1 MLARWYATTFEALRV
16 RDYRVLWW
24 GSTLA
29 TLAFM
34 MTRTVQSV
42 VAFDLAGNSTAVGIV
57 ALGSGLAM
65 IFIGP
70 LGGVLADRLSKRLV
84 LLFGQSLVG
93 ICFTTIGVLIVTD
106 VISLWMLVALSFVMG
121 VSFSFIGPTR
131 QAYVGELV
139 DRDLL
144 PNAVALSQLSMGFS
158 RVVSPMLAGGL
169 IALSW
174 SGTGG
179 TYLVMG
185 AILFA
190 VVATL
195 SLLPASSPVP
205 SGKSITGDFAAG
217 LGHVRDRPRLLVLI
231 LAFVLV
237 VIIGMPYITVLPA
250 LLENELDQP
259 SETIGLLFTVEAIG
273 GLVTGL
279 LVAGSVRGPNAAKV
293 MFALGVLFGLAV
305 IALAI
310 VPSLSLALV
319 AVFFMGV
326 GLTGFQLTNNA
337 LLMME
342 ADQEY
347 FGRVMSLVMIAWG
360 GQGLTA
366 LPIGMLADRIG
377 ERPVLAIEGA
387 AIVAVVLAAAF
398 AFSVTGRGASTT
410 AYPPPPEAKPD
421 PEAETE
427 GAIAGGS

>member
-84 LLFGQSLVG
+84 LLFGQSLVAL
-93 ICFTTIGVLIVTD
+93 CFTAIGVLILTD

-121 VSFSFIGPTR
+121 ISFSFIGPTR

-169 IALSW
+169 IALSF

-179 TYLVMG
+179 TYIVMG

-195 SLLPASSPVP
+195 TLLPASRPVP

-217 LGHVRDRPRLLVLI
+217 LEHVRDRPRLMVLI
-231 LAFVLV
+231 LSFVLV

-259 SETIGLLFTVEAIG
+259 TETIGILFTVEAVG
-273 GLVTGL
+273 GLITGL
-279 LVAGSVRGPNAAKV
+279 LVAGSVRGAGAARV
-293 MFALGVLFGLAV
+293 MFALGLLFGISV

-310 VPSLSLALV
+310 VPSFPLALV
-319 AVFFMGV
+319 AIFFMGV

-387 AIVAVVLAAAF
+387 AIVAVVLGSAF
-398 AFSVTGRGASTT
+398 AFSIAGRGASS
-410 AYPPPPEAKPD
+410 AARPAVDEV
-421 PEAETE
+421 EAERE

>member
-1 MLARWYATTFEALRV
+1 MLARWYATTFEALQF

-93 ICFTTIGVLIVTD
+93 LCFTTIGVLILTD
-106 VISLWMLVALSFVMG
+106 QITIWMLVVLSFVMG
-121 VSFSFIGPTR
+121 LSFSFIGPTR

-144 PNAVALSQLSMGFS
+144 PNAVALSQLSQGFA

-169 IALSW
+169 IALSI

-179 TYLVMG
+179 TYLVMS

-190 VVATL
+190 VVATI
-195 SLLPASSPVP
+195 SLLPASKPVP
-205 SGKSITGDFAAG
+205 SGKSITGDFTAG
-217 LGHVRDRPRLLVLI
+217 LRHVRARPRLLVLI
-231 LAFVLV
+231 LSFVLI
-237 VIIGMPYITVLPA
+237 VIIGMPYVTVLPA
-250 LLENELDQP
+250 MLENELGRS
-259 SETIGLLFTVEAIG
+259 SESIGFLFTIEAVG
-273 GLVTGL
+273 GLITGL
-279 LVAGSVRGPNAAKV
+279 LVAGSVRGAGAARL
-293 MFALGVLFGLAV
+293 MFALGVLFGVAL
-305 IALAI
+305 IALAL
-310 VPSLSLALV
+310 VPTFSMALV
-319 AVFFMGV
+319 AIFFMGV

-377 ERPVLAIEGA
+377 ERPVLAIEGGTI
-387 AIVAVVLAAAF
+387 IVIVLVAAF
-398 AFSVTGRGASTT
+398 AFSVVGRGESSTT
-410 AYPPPPEAKPD
+410 WSLPADAET
-421 PEAETE
+421 EAETE
-427 GAIAGGS
+427 GAVAGGS

>member
-1 MLARWYATTFEALRV
+1 MFSRWYQTTFETLEV
-16 RDYRVLWW
+16 RDYRLLWW

-57 ALGSGLAM
+57 ALGSGVAI

-84 LLFGQSLVG
+84 LLFGQSLVAL
-93 ICFTTIGVLIVTD
+93 CFTTIGVLILTD
-106 VISLWMLVALSFVMG
+106 VISLWMLVVLSFVMG
-121 VSFSFIGPTR
+121 ISFSFIGPTR

-139 DRDLL
+139 SRDLL
-144 PNAVALSQLSMGFS
+144 ANAVALSQLSQGLS

-169 IALSW
+169 IALSI

-185 AILFA
+185 AILVA

-195 SLLPASSPVP
+195 SLMPASRPKP
-205 SGKSITGDFAAG
+205 SGKSITGDFTAG
-217 LGHVRDRPRLLVLI
+217 LSHVRDRPRLMVLI
-231 LAFVLV
+231 LSFVLV
-237 VIIGMPYITVLPA
+237 VIIGMPYVTVLPA
-250 LLENELDQP
+250 LLEHELGQP
-259 SETIGLLFTVEAIG
+259 TETIGILFTVEAIG
-273 GLVTGL
+273 GLITGL
-279 LVAGSVRGPNAAKV
+279 LVAGSVRGEGAVKV
-293 MFALGVLFGLAV
+293 MFSLGLLLGVSLIGFAFVPNLAF
-305 IALAI
+305 ALAAI
-310 VPSLSLALV
+310 
-319 AVFFMGV
+319 FFMGV

-337 LLMME
+337 MLMME

-366 LPIGMLADRIG
+366 LPIGIFADRIG
-377 ERPVLAIEGA
+377 ERPVLAMEGGVI
-387 AIVAVVLAAAF
+387 IVIVLTAAF
-398 AFSVTGRGASTT
+398 AFSLVGPDEPTASTAGELT
-410 AYPPPPEAKPD
+410 PE
-421 PEAETE
+421 
-427 GAIAGGS
+427 GSVAGES

>member
-1 MLARWYATTFEALRV
+1 MLARWYATTFEALQF

-84 LLFGQSLVG
+84 LLFGQTLVG
-93 ICFTTIGVLIVTD
+93 LCFATIGVLILTD
-106 VISLWMLVALSFVMG
+106 QITIWMLVVLSFVMG
-121 VSFSFIGPTR
+121 LSFSFIGPTR

-139 DRDLL
+139 GRDLL
-144 PNAVALSQLSMGFS
+144 PNAVALSQLSQGFA

-169 IALSW
+169 IALSI

-185 AILFA
+185 AIMFA
-190 VVATL
+190 VVATI
-195 SLLPASSPVP
+195 SLLPTSKPVP
-205 SGKSITGDFAAG
+205 SGKSITGNFTAG
-217 LGHVRDRPRLLVLI
+217 LTHVRGRPRLLVLI
-231 LAFVLV
+231 LSFVLI
-237 VIIGMPYITVLPA
+237 VIIGMPYVTVLPA
-250 LLENELDQP
+250 MLENELGRS
-259 SETIGLLFTVEAIG
+259 SESIGVLFTLEAVG
-273 GLVTGL
+273 GLITGL
-279 LVAGSVRGPNAAKV
+279 LVAGSVRGAGAARL
-293 MFALGVLFGLAV
+293 MFALGVLFGVGL

-310 VPSLSLALV
+310 VPSFELALV
-319 AVFFMGV
+319 AIFFMGM

-342 ADQEY
+342 ADQAY

-377 ERPVLAIEGA
+377 ERPVLAIEGGLI
-387 AIVAVVLAAAF
+387 IVIVLVAAF
-398 AFSVTGRGASTT
+398 AFSVVGRGESLTSWSSPA
-410 AYPPPPEAKPD
+410 EA
-421 PEAETE
+421 EAETE

>member
-1 MLARWYATTFEALRV
+1 MIARWYQTTFEALGV

-57 ALGSGLAM
+57 ALGSGIAM

-93 ICFTTIGVLIVTD
+93 ICFATIGVLIITD
-106 VISLWMLVALSFVMG
+106 VIALWMLVALSFVMG
-121 VSFSFIGPTR
+121 ISFSFIGPTR

-144 PNAVALSQLSMGFS
+144 PNAVALSQLSQGFS

-169 IALSW
+169 IALSV

-190 VVATL
+190 VVGTI
-195 SLLPASSPVP
+195 SMLPASRPAS
-205 SGKSITGDFAAG
+205 SGKSITGDFTAG
-217 LGHVRDRPRLLVLI
+217 LSHVRERPRLLVLI
-231 LAFVLV
+231 LSFVLV
-237 VIIGMPYITVLPA
+237 VVFGMPYVTVLPA
-250 LLENELDQP
+250 LLESELGHS
-259 SETIGLLFTVEAIG
+259 SETIGILFTVEAIG

-279 LVAGSVRGPNAAKV
+279 LVAGSVRGAGAARI
-293 MFALGVLFGLAV
+293 MFGLGIV
-305 IALAI
+305 FGVALIGLSI
-310 VPSLSLALV
+310 VPSLALALV
-319 AVFFMGV
+319 AMFFMGV

-366 LPIGMLADRIG
+366 LPIGILADRIG
-377 ERPVLAIEGA
+377 ERPVLAMEGA
-387 AIVAVVLAAAF
+387 VILAIVIGSAF
-398 AFSVTGRGASTT
+398 AYSTVGRGASTSSWAAARKT
-410 AYPPPPEAKPD
+410 DTEAG
-421 PEAETE
+421 
-427 GAIAGGS
+427 GAVAGGS

>member
-1 MLARWYATTFEALRV
+1 MFARWYQTTFEALHV

-57 ALGSGLAM
+57 ALGSGIAM

-84 LLFGQSLVG
+84 LLVGQSMVG
-93 ICFTTIGVLIVTD
+93 ACFVTIGVLIFAD
-106 VISLWMLVALSFVMG
+106 VISLWMLVALSFAMG
-121 VSFSFIGPTR
+121 IAFSFIGPTR

-139 DRDLL
+139 ERDLL

-169 IALSW
+169 IALSF

-190 VVATL
+190 VVATI
-195 SLLPASSPVP
+195 SMLPASRPEP
-205 SGKSITGDFAAG
+205 SGKSITADFRAG
-217 LGHVRDRPRLLVLI
+217 IGHVRERPRLLLLVVS
-231 LAFVLV
+231 FVLV
-237 VIIGMPYITVLPA
+237 VIIGMPYVTVLPA
-250 LLENELDQP
+250 LLENELGQ
-259 SETIGLLFTVEAIG
+259 STETIGVLFTVEAIG
-273 GLVTGL
+273 GLLTGL
-279 LVAGSVRGPNAAKV
+279 LVAGAIRGPGAV
-293 MFALGVLFGLAV
+293 RMMFALGVVFG
-305 IALAI
+305 IALIGLSFA
-310 VPSLSLALV
+310 PNLSLALV
-319 AVFFMGV
+319 AIFFMGV
-326 GLTGFQLTNNA
+326 GLTGFQITNNA

-342 ADQEY
+342 ADREY

-366 LPIGMLADRIG
+366 LPIGILADRIG
-377 ERPVLAIEGA
+377 ERPVLAIEGVVI
-387 AIVAVVLAAAF
+387 IVVVLAAAF
-398 AFSVTGRGASTT
+398 AFSIAGRGTAVASWQ
-410 AYPPPPEAKPD
+410 PPADQTE
-421 PEAETE
+421 ESERE
-427 GAIAGGS
+427 GAVAGGS